1 MKIFYIDPNN
11 TTPRL
16 NYPLIRSLRKRR
28 INISFF
34 TTYVPKIT
42 DYYEE
47 NYYHIA
53 DYFFFKYSNRIKI
66 NFFRKLIKFISYPIS
81 LKKLLI
87 KIKKEKADIVHFN
100 WLNFPFYEFFFI
112 KNLHAVNVKI
122 VLTRHNYFPHNK
134 KKLRLFEKKIFQ
146 YFDRIICLS
155 DFVKNKFTPELQKK
169 ISVIEHGNCF
179 VTEMKK
185 FQPQKQNQ
193 NNTALFVGSI
203 RAYKG
208 IDLLIQ
214 AIALL
219 KKNDQ
224 LQNLRFRILGKSSKE
239 YASRLH
245 ELIQKKKLQ
254 KNIILENRYLSYKEM
269 FAEIH
274 AADFC
279 LLPYHSATQSSLPFL
294 FAALEKPFL
303 VTNVGGLSEFISE
316 DFAQIV
322 KPDSENIAQGILEL
336 KKRMLTISSEAF
348 RDFNEKF
355 SWQKTLAKYQ
365 QFYQDL
371 L

>member
-16 NYPLIRSLRKRR
+16 NYPLILSLKKRR
-28 INISFF
+28 MNISFF

-53 DYFFFKYSNRIKI
+53 DYFFFKYSNRIKTI
-66 NFFRKLIKFISYPIS
+66 FFRRLIKFISYPIS

-100 WLNFPFYEFFFI
+100 WLNLPFCEYFFI
-112 KNLHAVNVKI
+112 KILHAMNVKI

-155 DFVKNKFTPELQKK
+155 DFVKSEFTPELQKK
-169 ISVIEHGNCF
+169 VSVIEHGNCF

-185 FQPQKQNQ
+185 FQPQTEEQ

-203 RAYKG
+203 HTYKG
-208 IDLLIQ
+208 VDLLIQ
-214 AIALL
+214 AIAFL

-224 LQNLRFRILGKSSKE
+224 LRNLKFRILGKSSKE
-239 YASRLH
+239 YVSHLH
-245 ELIQKKKLQ
+245 KLIQEKKLQ
-254 KNIILENRYLSYKEM
+254 KNIILENRYLSYEEM

-279 LLPYHSATQSSLPFL
+279 LLPYRSASQSSLPFL

-322 KPDSENIAQGILEL
+322 KPDSENIAQGIVEL
-336 KKRMLTISSEAF
+336 KNRIPAISSKAF
-348 RDFNEKF
+348 RDFKENF

-365 QFYQDL
+365 QFYQDVL
-371 L
+371 